1 MKKKLAII
9 GSGRMAWI
17 ISLNAHSMDLITHC
31 FSNDE
36 PDYIRDEVDVFHNI
50 SIFEKDVIV
59 DICRAKDISGVIATT
74 ELTVSIAAY
83 VAEKIGTPG
92 LSYQNALY
100 ITDKF
105 RNRLVCRDIKEI
117 VQPTFYRISNDSE
130 LDKVDCQ
137 YPIIVKPTDKGGKRG
152 ITVVEKPEYLLSAYK
167 YAKDNSGDAPVIIE
181 EFIEGGQEYSV
192 ESLTYKGRHY
202 IIQVT
207 EKISSG
213 PPHCVE
219 LGHHQPAAIST
230 VMRKK
235 VESAL
240 SKGLSAIGVD
250 NSTCHTEIKIVDDI
264 IYLIE
269 FNARPGGD
277 HIAWPLT
284 ELSTGYNIIKGA
296 INIALGSFV
305 EIDYSVFKKNFAG
318 VYFVTTQSAYLKKI
332 FDNCEKYDWL
342 YYKNKVSEQLQS
354 LEHNDCYCTNSIM
367 YFSKEKRINLE
378 DNE

>member
-1 MKKKLAII
+1 MNKKLAII

-17 ISLNAHSMDLITHC
+17 ISHNAHSMGLITHC
-31 FSNDE
+31 FSNSE
-36 PDYIRDEVDVFHNI
+36 PDYIHEEVDVFHNI
-50 SIFEKDVIV
+50 SIFEKDAIV
-59 DICRAKDISGVIATT
+59 DICRAERISGAIATT

-92 LSYQNALY
+92 MPYQNSLY

-105 RNRLVCRDIKEI
+105 RNRIICRGIKEI
-117 VQPTFYRISNDSE
+117 AQPAFYRISDDSE
-130 LDKVDCQ
+130 LNKIDFK
-137 YPIIVKPTDKGGKRG
+137 YPIIIKPTNKGGKKG
-152 ITVVEKPEYLLSAYK
+152 ITVVEKAQHLLDAYK
-167 YAKDNSGDAPVIIE
+167 YAKDNSGGAPVIIE
-181 EFIEGGQEYSV
+181 EFIIGGQEYSV
-192 ESLTYKGRHY
+192 ESLTYKGKHY

-219 LGHHQPAAIST
+219 LGHHQPADIST
-230 VMRKK
+230 EMRKK
-235 VESAL
+235 IELVL
-240 SKGLSAIGVD
+240 SEGLTAIGVD
-250 NSTCHTEIKIVDDI
+250 NTACHTEIKIVDDI

-296 INIALGSFV
+296 INIALDSFTEV
-305 EIDYSVFKKNFAG
+305 DYSVFKKNFAG

-332 FDNCEKYDWL
+332 FDDCEKFNWL
-342 YYKNKVSEQLQS
+342 YQKNKVSDQLQP
-354 LEHNDCYCTNSIM
+354 LEHNDCYGTNSII
-367 YFSKEKRINLE
+367 YFSENERINLT
-378 DNE
+378 